1 MLGDRRSDR
10 SNLYLLAFRFLRFYE
25 DSLLLITGQTAM
37 YFELFRRR
45 RAHE

>member
-10 SNLYLLAFRFLRFYE
+10 SNFYLLAFRFLRFYE
-25 DSLLLITGQTAM
+25 DLIIGQTAM

-45 RAHE
+45 IAHK